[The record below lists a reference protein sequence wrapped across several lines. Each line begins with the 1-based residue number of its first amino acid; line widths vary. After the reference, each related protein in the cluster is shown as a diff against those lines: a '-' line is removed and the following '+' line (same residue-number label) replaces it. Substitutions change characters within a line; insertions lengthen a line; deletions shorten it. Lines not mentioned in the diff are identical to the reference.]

1 MWVRWRSC
9 VKLTMKTAE
18 IKKIQMVDLRSQYE
32 KIKPE
37 IDAAMQEVIDQ
48 SAFINGSQV
57 RHFAEELREY
67 LDCKHLVTCGNGT
80 DGLQIA
86 IMALGFKPGD
96 EVIVPAF
103 TYIAAVEALA
113 LLGLKPVFVDVDP
126 DTFQIDATQ
135 IEEKISSKTVCILP
149 VHLYGQCADM
159 ETIMKLAK
167 KHQLSVLEDA
177 AQSIGAEYVFE
188 DGKRMQ
194 SGTIG
199 DIGVTSF
206 FPSKNLG
213 CFGDGGAMMTNNP
226 DLAERI
232 RMIATHG
239 QKRKYIHD
247 AIGVNSRLD
256 TLQASVL
263 RIKLKYLNGYIDA
276 RNQVAANYDAAFKN
290 HPHLQIPV
298 RMSQS
303 SHVFHQYT
311 LRLKEVE
318 RESFSKYLA
327 EKGVPTM
334 VYYPMPVHLQEA
346 YKFLGYK
353 KGDFPIAEALC
364 QEVIS
369 LPMHTEIE
377 DDQQAY
383 IIKSINSFF
392 E

>member
-1 MWVRWRSC
+1 
-9 VKLTMKTAE
+9 MKTTE

-48 SAFINGSQV
+48 SAFINGPQV
-57 RHFAEELREY
+57 RVFAEELRGY
-67 LDCKHLVTCGNGT
+67 LGCRHVVTCGNGT
-80 DGLQIA
+80 DGLQISM
-86 IMALGFKPGD
+86 MAFGFKPGD

-103 TYIAAVEALA
+103 TYIAAVEAIV
-113 LLGLKPVFVDVDP
+113 LLGLKPVLVDVDP
-126 DTFQIDATQ
+126 CTFQIDATQ
-135 IEEKISSKTVCILP
+135 IEEKITNKTVCILP
-149 VHLYGQCADM
+149 VHLYGQCSDM
-159 ETIMKLAK
+159 ESIMQLAK
-167 KHQLSVLEDA
+167 KHQLKVLEDA
-177 AQSIGAEYVFE
+177 AQSIGTEYVFE
-188 DGKRMQ
+188 DGKRMH

-213 CFGDGGAMMTNNP
+213 CFGDGGAMMTNNAE
-226 DLAERI
+226 LAERM

-247 AIGVNSRLD
+247 VIGVNSRLD

-263 RIKLKYLNGYIDA
+263 RVKLKYLNGYIDA

-298 RMSQS
+298 RMDQS

-311 LRLKEVE
+311 LRLKAVE

-327 EKGVPTM
+327 EKGVPSM
-334 VYYPMPVHLQEA
+334 VYYPMPIHLQEA
-346 YKFLGYK
+346 YNFLGYK
-353 KGDFPIAEALC
+353 KGDFPVAEALC
-364 QEVIS
+364 NEVIS
-369 LPMHTEIE
+369 LPMHTEME
-377 DDQQAY
+377 EEQQSY